1 MDDIECSK
9 RIIFALDVANEQEAQ
24 KWVKLLE
31 PRISFFKVGLQLF
44 LSSGFKIVDWII
56 ERGHNIMLD
65 LKLYDIPQTVH
76 NAVRQLN
83 NKGISYITVHG
94 DQDIIKAACEAKED
108 IKVLAVTVLTSMAS
122 KELTQMGYNRSV
134 SELVLSRTKA
144 ALNAGADGVV
154 ASGKE
159 AQMLRASC
167 GYDFILVT
175 PGIRLETTIKNDDQ
189 KRIVSPKNAIEN
201 GATHLVIGRPI
212 REAFDPIKLIQQIQ
226 QEIC

>member
-1 MDDIECSK
+1 MEEIECSK
-9 RIIFALDVANEQEAQ
+9 RIIFALDVPNEQDAQ

-31 PRISFFKVGLQLF
+31 PHVSFFKVGLQLF
-44 LSSGFKIVDWII
+44 LGAGFKIIDWII
-56 ERGHNIMLD
+56 NRGNSVMLD

-83 NKGISYITVHG
+83 NRGISYITVHG
-94 DQDIIKAACEAKED
+94 DQDIIKAASEAKKD

-144 ALNAGADGVV
+144 ALDAGADGVV

-159 AQMLRASC
+159 AQMLRARC
-167 GYDFILVT
+167 GHDFILIT
-175 PGIRLETTIKNDDQ
+175 PGIRLKTVVENDDQ
-189 KRIVSPKNAIEN
+189 KRVVTPKKAFED

-212 REAFDPIKLIQQIQ
+212 RESKDPIQTIKAIQE
-226 QEIC
+226 EIC

>member
-1 MDDIECSK
+1 MEDIECSK
-9 RIIFALDVANEQEAQ
+9 RIIFALDVADEQEAQ
-24 KWVKLLE
+24 KWVTLLE

-44 LSSGFKIVDWII
+44 LSAGFKIIDWII
-56 ERGHNIMLD
+56 DRGHNIMLD

-83 NKGISYITVHG
+83 HKGISYITVHG
-94 DQDIIKAACEAKED
+94 DQDIIKAASEAKED

-159 AQMLRASC
+159 AQMLRARC

-175 PGIRLETTIKNDDQ
+175 PGIRLDTTVKNDDQ

-212 REAFDPIKLIQQIQ
+212 REASDPLKLATKIQ